1 MMAIS
6 LHQPWAT
13 WISKGKKTI
22 ETRFWPTAYRGD
34 LLIVSTKKPKFND
47 YPLGKA
53 LCVVKV
59 VGCRPMKVPDEEK
72 AMCRWKCGKYSW
84 LLEDIRKIEPF
95 DVKGSQRFY
104 DVDFTIDLGVMIK
117 ESRVDQGVLFKD

>member
-1 MMAIS
+1 
-6 LHQPWAT
+6 
-13 WISKGKKTI
+13 
-22 ETRFWPTAYRGD
+22 
-34 LLIVSTKKPKFND
+34 
-47 YPLGKA
+47 
-53 LCVVKV
+53 
-59 VGCRPMKVPDEEK
+59 
-72 AMCRWKCGKYSW
+72 MCRWKCGKYSW